1 MAELNLKSALI
12 KCARKQSDLARFL
25 RVSTATVNLICNYGK
40 WPKGLGGQTRL
51 RPQIAEYLTQHGA
64 DEAMVA
70 TAFNEAPGTRCANSA
85 CPMAADAA
93 ISGPQRTLSQVTED
107 PFMLLRKHSLT
118 QQARAHFRI
127 PRDPFTDEMETDADV
142 FLSDDI
148 RYVRASIRQTAKH
161 GGMLAVVAES
171 GGGKSTLVQ
180 DLQEWINTTGE
191 PITLISPYV
200 LGMGR
205 SDRKARPLL
214 ADDIIRSV
222 FKVLAPTMPVPQN
235 ATTRAA
241 KMHALLTE
249 SARIGR
255 RHALVIEEAHD
266 LATQT
271 LKHLKRFYELQDGF
285 KKLLAIILVGQT
297 ELGWRLS
304 EHDASV
310 REVVQ
315 RCEIVRLPPLDNH
328 VEAYLRHKLSRV
340 DVDFDAVM
348 TRDAVDEIRNR
359 LRTSVAEG
367 NRAGQRVSRTVSL
380 CHPLAINNL
389 VSAAMNEAVK
399 IGAPKVNAALIQAA
413 AVRE

>member
-1 MAELNLKSALI
+1 MPQLFLKTSLTMVG
-12 KCARKQSDLARFL
+12 RKQSELARHL
-25 RVSTATVNLICNYGK
+25 KLSPALVNLLCNFAK
-40 WPKGLGGQTRL
+40 WPKNPPRVQL
-51 RPQIAEYLTQHGA
+51 RRQIAEFLTLNGA
-64 DEAMVA
+64 DEAAVA
-70 TAFNEAPGTRCANSA
+70 NAFHEVPDPRRANGAGPEAAV
-85 CPMAADAA
+85 AA
-93 ISGPQRTLSQVTED
+93 ISGPQPIQSPED
-107 PFMLLRKHSLT
+107 PFMLLRKHTLT
-118 QQARAHFRI
+118 QQARQHFRI
-127 PRDPFTDEMETDADV
+127 PRDPFTDEMEGTGDV
-142 FLSDDI
+142 FLTDDI
-148 RYVRASIRQTAKH
+148 RYVRSAIRQTAKH

-205 SDRKARPLL
+205 GDRKSRPLL
-214 ADDIIRSV
+214 ADDIIRAV
-222 FKVLAPTMPVPQN
+222 FKTLDPTGSVPQN
-235 ATTRAA
+235 ATSRAT
-241 KMHALLTE
+241 KMHALLME
-249 SARIGR
+249 SARVGR

-328 VEAYLRHKLSRV
+328 VEAYLRHKFARV
-340 DVDFDAVM
+340 EVDFDSVL
-348 TRDAVDEIRNR
+348 TLDAVDEIRNR
-359 LRTSVAEG
+359 LRTTEAAG
-367 NRAGQRVSRTVSL
+367 NKGGQRVTRTLSL

-399 IGAPKVNAALIQAA
+399 IGAPKVNGALIQAA
-413 AVRE
+413 SVRE